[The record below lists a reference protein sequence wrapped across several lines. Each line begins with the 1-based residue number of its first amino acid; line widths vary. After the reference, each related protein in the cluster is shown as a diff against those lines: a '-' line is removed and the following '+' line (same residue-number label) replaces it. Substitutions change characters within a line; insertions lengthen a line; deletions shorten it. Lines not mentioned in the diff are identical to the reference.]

1 MSTKADNPEGENR
14 TNKEATDGQTSPIVG
29 STLPTTDSV
38 GQTLH
43 WTSGMSGGEN
53 A

>member
-14 TNKEATDGQTSPIVG
+14 TNKKEADGQTS
-29 STLPTTDSV
+29 TTIKSALTATDTA

-43 WTSGMSGGEN
+43 WTSAVNGGEN